1 MDFLHEPPHLE
12 IMCHRHHH
20 YRSRDCSRRK
30 DDDDHDDDILTYFW
44 LNIPFLIVDDDDELQ
59 DPIIKTEP
67 GPASR
72 LPLLGPPH
80 GGPYQTSSTSSSASP
95 RIERKELIW
104 SLSAASARQVIPI
117 NESPPPPSPMTWIR
131 HHQDDDGDDDHQNK
145 PIIPITI

>member
-1 MDFLHEPPHLE
+1 MSNQRSLLVRTKVQFHLHLAPRES
-12 IMCHRHHH
+12 IKMW
-20 YRSRDCSRRK
+20 RK
-30 DDDDHDDDILTYFW
+30 IIHDLTTFFYLSLIL
-44 LNIPFLIVDDDDELQ
+44 DELQ